1 MAVTSGYFN
10 SVNDDRPYNAE
21 QMTLY
26 FEGLISN
33 GIYESIGD
41 KFQVTAGEGM
51 TVSVG
56 TGRGMIKSHWI
67 KNDAAVTLSIDAAS
81 TQYNRIDAIVLRY
94 DATARDIG
102 IVVKKGTETSGVP
115 SAPEATRNNDV
126 YELWL
131 ATVRVMKNTAAITQA
146 MITDFRTSALCGYV
160 TGLIQQVDT
169 STLFAQWQAAYEAY
183 YAQATAAF
191 DAYMAAK
198 QDEFDTWFASLTS
211 ELRVDTTLHQFYN
224 AISVSGTTSEIMIG
238 INDYDSNADLLLAF
252 ANGVYLVGGV
262 DYTISGTG
270 AAAKINLQKS
280 LTGANLVNFVVI
292 KSVIGENSG
301 GFTVGQAQGVTTAY
315 IGIQGNAEREDI

>member
-51 TVSVG
+51 TVNVG

-67 KNDAAVTLSIDAAS
+67 KNDAAVTLNIDAAS
-81 TQYNRIDAIVLRY
+81 TQYNRIDAIILKY
-94 DATARDIG
+94 DATARSIT
-102 IVVKKGTETSGVP
+102 ITVKKGTETSGVP
-115 SAPEATRNNDV
+115 NAPDVTRTNDV

-131 ATVRVMKNTAAITQA
+131 ATVRVMKNTSAITQA

-183 YAQATAAF
+183 YAQATTAF

-211 ELRVDTTLHQFYN
+211 ELRVDTTLHQLYN
-224 AISVSGTTSEIMIG
+224 AVSVSGTTSEIMIG

-280 LTGANLVNFVVI
+280 LTGANLVNFVVV
-292 KSVIGENSG
+292 KSVIGENSS
-301 GFTVGQAQGVTTAY
+301 GFTVGQAQGMATAY